1 MSEMRGYT
9 GKILRVDLTS
19 GRTGEPDTARY
30 ADQYIG
36 GRGLAAKV
44 YWDEVS
50 PECGAFDPENK
61 LIFVTGPIS
70 GTTAPTSGRVI
81 LAFKSPKTYPI
92 ESYAHSG
99 AGGHWGPELKFA
111 GFDGLIVEG
120 KAKEPA
126 YLSITDGRVEI
137 LDATDLWGL
146 DTFATQ
152 KEMEKRHGSTS
163 RAFVIG
169 VAGEKLGRNA
179 VILTDTDS
187 AFGDAGPGG
196 VMGSKNLK
204 AIVVRGTGAV
214 EVARPTELLRKSLE
228 LNRLITRKEGE
239 EEPPSAFRGMGGW
252 SGTSLAEEAERGEAE
267 LGFASCYMCPV
278 ACRRT
283 VKLKDESLPPGTVQC
298 AAMDTYD
305 FLAREYY
312 GGKPWG
318 RRSFKVI
325 QLVNRYGIGAREVMW
340 RDASNEDR
348 GGLNWVEDCYQNGI
362 LTEENTGLPFGK
374 FGSEEFMEEYL
385 RKLAYR
391 EGIGDLLAEGIPRAA
406 EYIRDHP
413 AEFKLSHEAAAQ
425 AFELYKRASDPRM
438 GCYYSR
444 GGRFGGYT
452 MHRWGAIE
460 YPKGM
465 FIHSPVIQICHAVDV
480 RDAGTQHDY
489 ALHILGQAVTGLQP
503 GSGDW
508 RRALETF
515 AEKWFGTKDALQAY
529 SYEHKPEIAIFSQH
543 LAMEKE
549 SLVLCDWIFSLIY
562 SPYTPDYLGDRDLTV
577 PSELYSAATGV
588 NKTRDEM
595 WLAAERCWNLERA
608 INCREGRRRRDDWLL
623 PGYFDQVDAFGR
635 TIDRSEFKR
644 AMDRYYDLRGWDP
657 ETGVPTR
664 ACLERLGLSDVADEL
679 DRLESFPTCDR
690 G

>member
-1 MSEMRGYT
+1 MSEIFGYT
-9 GKILRVDLTS
+9 GTILRVNLTAGS
-19 GRTGEPDTARY
+19 TGEVDTARY
-30 ADQYIG
+30 ADKYIG
-36 GRGLAAKV
+36 GRGLASRI

-61 LIFVTGPIS
+61 LIFMTGPIS
-70 GTTAPTSGRVI
+70 GTTAPTAGRVV
-81 LAFKSPKTYPI
+81 LAFKSPKTYPM

-120 KAKEPA
+120 KAREPV
-126 YLSITDGRVEI
+126 YLWISDGRAEI
-137 LDATDLWGL
+137 LDATDVWGL

-152 KEMEKRHGSTS
+152 KEMEKRHGSKS
-163 RAFVIG
+163 RSFVIG

-214 EVARPTELLRKSLE
+214 EVARPKELLRKSLE

-239 EEPPSAFRGMGGW
+239 EELPSAFRAMGGW
-252 SGTSLAEEAERGEAE
+252 SGTGLAEEAERGDVE

-283 VKLKDESLPPGTVQC
+283 VKFKDDSLPPGTVQC
-298 AAMDTYD
+298 AAMDTYG
-305 FLAREYY
+305 FLAQRYY
-312 GGKPWG
+312 GGKLWG
-318 RRSFKVI
+318 RRSFKII
-325 QLVNRYGIGAREVMW
+325 QLVNMYGIGAREVMW

-348 GGLNWVEDCYQNGI
+348 GGLNWVEDCHQNGI

-385 RKLAYR
+385 RKVAYR

-406 EYIRDHP
+406 EYIKNHP
-413 AEFKLSHEAAAQ
+413 AEFNLAPQIAARAY
-425 AFELYKRASDPRM
+425 ALYERASDPKM

-460 YPKGM
+460 YPEGI

-489 ALHILGQAVTGLQP
+489 ALHILGQAVAGLRP
-503 GSGDW
+503 GSDDW

-515 AEKWFGTKDALQAY
+515 AEKWFGAKDALQAY
-529 SYEHKPEIAIFSQH
+529 SYEHKPEIAILSQH

-549 SLVLCDWIFSLIY
+549 SLVLCDWIFSLVY
-562 SPYTPDYLGDRDLTV
+562 SPYTPDYLGDRELTA

-588 NKTRDEM
+588 DRTRDEM
-595 WLAAERCWNLERA
+595 WVAAERCWNLERA
-608 INCREGRRRRDDWLL
+608 INCREGRRRADDWLL
-623 PGYFDQVDAFGR
+623 PGYFDQVDEFDH
-635 TIDRSEFKR
+635 TIDRSEFKG
-644 AMDRYYDLRGWDP
+644 AMDRYYQLRGWDP

-664 ACLERLGLSDVADEL
+664 AKLEWLDLSDVADEL
-679 DRLESFPTCDR
+679 EGLETLPAS
-690 G
+690 